1 MDLIVILL
9 LILVVLILNNNNYEG
24 FEDCEYRGQRKGSM
38 CKEKWGLR
46 NCYPWKPME
55 KFNQILSSKKF
66 KEVKGYYSN
75 PYSYD
80 LGYETDETDP
90 KGVNSTFFS

>member
-1 MDLIVILL
+1 MDLIDILL
-9 LILVVLILNNNNYEG
+9 LVLVVLILNNYKYEG

-38 CKEKWGLR
+38 CKEKWGLP
-46 NCYPWKPME
+46 NCNPWKPIE
-55 KFNQILSSKKF
+55 KLKEILSSKKV

-80 LGYETDETDP
+80 LGYETEETDP